1 MSETEIS
8 RVTFS
13 FLLQFCSRNSDSKP
27 SISHRSLISK
37 SRRDPKNKILDR
49 SFTCGIF
56 NLRQQTVDMSHVSLR
71 NAYAPDLLAVGYGNL
86 DFHGRQ
92 DGMVAFWSLKNPEH
106 PEWSFPTSFGVTALD
121 FSCTDFNL
129 LAVGLFDGT
138 VSVYDVCTPTCKA
151 LAESGHGVRGNT
163 VILCGN

>member
-1 MSETEIS
+1 MYRVEI
-8 RVTFS
+8 T
-13 FLLQFCSRNSDSKP
+13 
-27 SISHRSLISK
+27 
-37 SRRDPKNKILDR
+37 
-49 SFTCGIF
+49 
-56 NLRQQTVDMSHVSLR
+56 
-71 NAYAPDLLAVGYGNL
+71 YAPDLLAVGYGNL

-151 LAESGHGVRGNT
+151 LAESGHGVPGKHCDPVWKLKWIKQGPDKDEALVSISTDGRVTQWNLKKGFDF
-163 VILCGN
+163 VDLIKLSRVSRKIFR